1 MSDIAIV
8 GQGVIG
14 LTTAEVLIQAG
25 HRVTIY
31 SKDDNEKTASYGAG
45 AYWWPHKAWPPERI
59 KNWSSI
65 SYNRY
70 RSLSSIPESG
80 ITMHKHYRYAQ
91 REDETR
97 YALDITEQV
106 HMISVQDLDFPAI
119 DAFECTVP
127 VMDVPVFMPWL
138 RSHVASL
145 GAQFKVMSLIS
156 LSELENSADYI
167 INCSGL
173 GARELVNDPG
183 VYPIRG
189 QVVRLAK
196 DPSINHS
203 YRMVHHPPGLT
214 LVLPR
219 SNDLLLGGTV
229 DENNESLSATEAET
243 REIIE
248 RCSHLVPE
256 IKHLE
261 VLGASAALRPGRAE
275 VRLEID
281 YAACK
286 IPVIH
291 NYGHGGS
298 GYTIAYGCAEEVAAL
313 VETNQD

>member
-45 AYWWPHKAWPPERI
+45 AYWWPHKAWPHERV
-59 KNWSSI
+59 KHWSSI
-65 SYNRY
+65 SYHRY
-70 RSLSSIPESG
+70 RSLSSIPGSG

-97 YALDITEQV
+97 YALDITDHV

-138 RSHVASL
+138 RSHVESL

-156 LSELENSADYI
+156 LSELEHSADYI

-248 RCSHLVPE
+248 RCSFLVPE
-256 IKHLE
+256 IKNLE
-261 VLGASAALRPGRAE
+261 VLGSSAALRPGRSE

-281 YAACK
+281 YDVCK

-313 VETNQD
+313 VGNYQV